1 AKYAGISENAEAMEK
16 FNYFAPPGSFPKD
29 ISTYGL
35 FDMGGNVREMTSSR
49 FIDGGAFYQLKGASA
64 STTRR
69 FLYCAYSSDTP
80 VAPSDVGFRYVMP
93 LDEK

>member
-1 AKYAGISENAEAMEK
+1 
-16 FNYFAPPGSFPKD
+16 
-29 ISTYGL
+29 
-35 FDMGGNVREMTSSR
+35 MGGNAREMTSSR
-49 FIDGGAFYQLKGASA
+49 FIDGGEFYQLKGASA